1 MSLKV
6 IKKMLLQ
13 QMIPMD
19 QKTGVRFM
27 SSDTIT
33 FNSMMQKKKQRK
45 KNRKRNVGISNAVS
59 FYVSKNETF

>member
-45 KNRKRNVGISNAVS
+45 RNVGISNAVS